1 MKTLNLYSI
10 VFFMMLATIAN
21 SQQKHKGMK
30 AAKKLNWEVAC
41 QSYTFKEYPLEEAFD
56 KMNQLGISNAEIYSR
71 QKINSGADMTTNHNF
86 LTSNKE
92 AILSLAKKNGIK
104 IESYGVVKGKDE
116 KSWIQIFEFSK
127 AIGIKIIA
135 SEPLPEHYAFIDSL
149 CNAYNIKIAIH
160 NHPDPTMYWNPD
172 IVLDALQ
179 GRSEMMGVCADL
191 GHWTRSG
198 LDAATCLKK
207 LEGKIFELHL
217 KDVTGTTT
225 DDESIIL
232 GEGVI
237 DFPAVLKELKRQGFE
252 GRFIMEYETNWTNQM
267 PDMEKNIKFF
277 YDQVEKL

>member
-1 MKTLNLYSI
+1 MKRLSLYTT
-10 VFFMMLATIAN
+10 VFFMMIATMAI
-21 SQQKHKGMK
+21 SQSKHKGIK
-30 AAKKLNWEVAC
+30 AAKKLKWEVAC
-41 QSYTFKEYPLEEAFD
+41 QSYTFKEYPLEEAFA

-71 QKINSGADMTTNHNF
+71 QKVNRGSDLTTNHDF
-86 LTSNKE
+86 LSSNKE

-104 IESYGVVKGKDE
+104 IESYGVVRGKN
-116 KSWIQIFEFSK
+116 KASWIQIFEFSK
-127 AIGIKIIA
+127 AIGIEIIA
-135 SEPLPEHYAFIDSL
+135 SEPSPEHYAFIDSL

-172 IVLDALQ
+172 IVLDALK

-198 LDAATCLKK
+198 LDAVECLKK
-207 LEGKIFELHL
+207 LEGRIFELHL

-225 DDESIIL
+225 DDQSIIL